1 MMIKRTGIIFLALL
15 YTITAAGFALNLH
28 YCGNYVADVKINAPA
43 KACAKPM
50 AKKKMRCCK
59 DSRLEVKVKDNHQA
73 QQTSVLA
80 KIFAIDLPHV
90 PYQYAFALPI
100 QGIAVSLFDR
110 GPPRQPVSGKT
121 ILTKNC
127 VFRI

>member
-1 MMIKRTGIIFLALL
+1 MMKRTGILLFALL

-43 KACAKPM
+43 KGCAKPM

-73 QQTSVLA
+73 QQASMLA
-80 KIFAIDLPHV
+80 KIFAIDLPREA
-90 PYQYAFALPI
+90 YQYAFALPVS
-100 QGIAVSLFDR
+100 GVAVNTLDR
-110 GPPRQPVSGKT
+110 GPPGPLLSGKS
-121 ILTKNC
+121 IFTKNC

>member
-1 MMIKRTGIIFLALL
+1 MMKRTGILFMALL

-28 YCGNYVADVKINAPA
+28 YCGNYVAEVKINAPTDG
-43 KACAKPM
+43 CAKPM

-73 QQTSVLA
+73 QEASALA
-80 KIFAIDLPHV
+80 KLFAVDLPRI
-90 PYQYAFALPI
+90 PYQYATLLPV
-100 QGIAVSLFDR
+100 QGIAINSFDR
-110 GPPRQPVSGKT
+110 GPPGLPVSGKS